1 MAITYHSGRRIQG
14 TQADFDGTPAVYGGW
29 KEVGRTTLGSAG
41 DTITVSSLPNK
52 RYYMFLNDLTAT
64 GGTIAANLRLNNDNS
79 GTVGV
84 SGNYARRR
92 SINGGSDN
100 TYTNDVNMTLNGN
113 TDTNPRFDVGYLAN
127 LSSKEKLN
135 ITHGVYQTTAGA
147 GYAPTRTEIVNKW
160 DNTSDAINRLDVVN
174 AGTGNFD
181 TGSEVVVLG
190 WDPDDTHTD
199 NFWEELA
206 SVDWSSGGSISSGTI
221 SAKKY
226 LWVQAY
232 SKNDSTSGQAVI
244 KFNSDGGTNYAD
256 RYSYNG
262 GSDATNTLNVHGL
275 LDSTGSA
282 NDLVFYNM
290 FIINNSANEKL
301 IINHSVNIG
310 GTGEGNA
317 PYRTKNVFKW
327 TNTGSGSQITDIEFK
342 RHAGNMTAGI
352 LKVWGSD

>member
-1 MAITYHSGRRIQG
+1 MSYLDSKRIVGTNTQRVGIPAIS
-14 TQADFDGTPAVYGGW
+14 GGW
-29 KEVGRTTLGSAG
+29 KEIGRTTLGSASN
-41 DTITVSSLPNK
+41 DISVSSLADK
-52 RYYMFLNDLTAT
+52 RYYMILHSHLDN
-64 GGTIAANLRLNNDNS
+64 GTSMRIGNRVNNDS
-79 GTVGV
+79 GT
-84 SGNYARRR
+84 NYAERR
-92 SINGGSDN
+92 SANGGSDN
-100 TYTNDVNMTLNGN
+100 TNTSATEINITDAVNTAENWLGVN
-113 TDTNPRFDVGYLAN
+113 YIAN
-127 LSSKEKLN
+127 KSDKEKLQISN
-135 ITHGVYQTTAGA
+135 YVGENTAGA
-147 GYAPTRTEIVNKW
+147 GNAPKRTEVVSKFT
-160 DNTSDAINRLDVVN
+160 NTSDAINRWDSVRIS
-174 AGTGNFD
+174 GTGQAD
-181 TGSEVVVLG
+181 SGSEVVVLG
-190 WDPDDTHTD
+190 YDPDDTHTT

-232 SKNDSTSGQAVI
+232 SKNDATNGQAVI

-262 GSDATNTLNVHGL
+262 GADATNTSNVHGL

-290 FIINNSANEKL
+290 FILNNSANEKL

-310 GTGEGNA
+310 GTGAGNA

-327 TNTGSGSQITDIEFK
+327 TNTSSQITDIEFK

>member
-1 MAITYHSGRRIQG
+1 MSYFDSKRIVGTNADRIGSDAIS
-14 TQADFDGTPAVYGGW
+14 GGW
-29 KEVGRTTLGSAG
+29 KELGRTTLGSAG

-135 ITHGVYQTTAGA
+135 ITDGVYQNSSGA
-147 GYAPTRTEIVNKW
+147 GTAPTRTEIVNKW
-160 DNTSDAINRLDVVN
+160 DNTSNAINRLDVVN

-206 SVDWSSGGSISSGTI
+206 SVQGNGTSTTLSSGTI
-221 SAKKY
+221 PAKKY
-226 LWVQAY
+226 LWVQGFTGDAGGANN
-232 SKNDSTSGQAVI
+232 SALQ
-244 KFNSDGGTNYAD
+244 FNSDTGSNYATRRNLD
-256 RYSYNG
+256 G
-262 GSDATNTLNVHGL
+262 GSDTTWLSQAYTQLGTNTNCFFN
-275 LDSTGSA
+275 T
-282 NDLVFYNM
+282 

-301 IINHSVNIG
+301 AITHWVQRSTAG
-310 GTGEGNA
+310 AANA
-317 PYRTKNVFKW
+317 PSRGEFVGKW
-327 TNTGSGSQITDIEFK
+327 ANTSNQITNVTLMQQTTSINWGTDV
-342 RHAGNMTAGI
+342 H
-352 LKVWGSD
+352 LKVWGSN